1 MSEGITLADLQK
13 RVTEAEIR
21 KGHIGDSLKTK
32 IMLLVE
38 ECGELSKALR
48 VYLKM
53 RIHDCTAKHNLADEF
68 GDVLFVLIAMANR
81 AGIDLTEALLN
92 KIEKDEKK
100 VYKPATEDDRNVI
113 TNN

>member
-1 MSEGITLADLQK
+1 MNEGITLSELQK

-21 KGHIGDSLKTK
+21 KGHIGDSIKTK

-38 ECGELSKALR
+38 ECGELAKALR

-53 RIHDCTAKHNLADEF
+53 RIHGSTAKHILADEF

-81 AGIDLTEALLN
+81 VGIDLTEALLN
-92 KIEKDEKK
+92 KIAKDEKK
-100 VYKPATEDDRNVI
+100 VYKPATEDDRDVI
-113 TNN
+113 TDN